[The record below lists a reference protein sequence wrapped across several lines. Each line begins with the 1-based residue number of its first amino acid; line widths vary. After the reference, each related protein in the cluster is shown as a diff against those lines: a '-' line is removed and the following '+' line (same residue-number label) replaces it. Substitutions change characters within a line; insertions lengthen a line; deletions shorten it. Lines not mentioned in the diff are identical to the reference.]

1 MAIIPIPLKIDIET
15 KKIPLVTISLI
26 IINSLI
32 FGLCIYFGNLDE
44 IRNSYGLVPKNIGSC
59 QKLYTLITSMFL
71 HANISHIIGNMWFLW
86 LFGVAIEDICGKA
99 RYILLYFICG
109 LVGGLLAVLVDP
121 SFSVAIVG
129 ASGAISG
136 LIGASMLMLPYANT
150 KCLHPLWFLLLMH
163 GARKLTINIPV
174 VLWAVVWLIYQVV
187 WIFIVASFNV
197 VHFGYL
203 AHLGGFF
210 AGLFLINF
218 FVISRPVSREE
229 KLEIE
234 SRRVIKPYVP
244 KSAGEIFKE
253 KQEAVRGASP
263 AEERPK
269 PLYIRCK
276 KCGEIIKITS
286 SERGLQVKCP
296 KCGAEGKIKIS

>member
-26 IINSLI
+26 IINSVI
-32 FGLCIYFGNLDE
+32 FGLCIYFGNLEE
-44 IRNSYGLVPKNIGSC
+44 IRASYGLVPKDICSL
-59 QKLYTLITSMFL
+59 QKLHTLITSMFL

-86 LFGVAIEDICGKA
+86 LFGVAIEDMCGKA

-109 LVGGLLAVLVDP
+109 LVGGLLAVSVDP
-121 SFSVAIVG
+121 SFSSAIVG

-150 KCLHPLWFLLLMH
+150 KCLHPFWFLVLLR
-163 GARKLTINIPV
+163 GARKFTKLIINIPV
-174 VLWAVVWLIYQVV
+174 VLWAVAWLIYQVI
-187 WIFIVASFNV
+187 WILIVASFNV

-218 FVISRPVSREE
+218 FAISKPVSREE

-244 KSAGEIFKE
+244 KSATEIYKE
-253 KQEAVRGASP
+253 RQ
-263 AEERPK
+263 
-269 PLYIRCK
+269 
-276 KCGEIIKITS
+276 
-286 SERGLQVKCP
+286 
-296 KCGAEGKIKIS
+296 